1 MTELTAGIL
10 LISNPFL
17 KDPNFIRSV
26 IFICEYQQNGAIGF
40 VINKLI
46 EPEIGDLIEE
56 AEGIH
61 FPVYEGGPV
70 QKETLHFLHQR
81 PDLITG
87 GTEVTKGIYWGG
99 DFAEV
104 LTLLRG
110 KKLSRTDI
118 KFYLGYS
125 GWDEAQLEE
134 EIKEKSWITRDANPQ
149 LVFTKDIPQL
159 WKTALQELGGEYS
172 QMVDY
177 PIDPQLN

>member
-26 IFICEYQQNGAIGF
+26 IFICDHQQSGAIGF

-87 GTEVTKGIYWGG
+87 GTEVTQGIYWGG

-104 LTLLRG
+104 LTLLRE
-110 KKLSRTDI
+110 KKLSQTDI
-118 KFYLGYS
+118 RFYLGYS
-125 GWDEAQLEE
+125 GWDELQLEE
-134 EIKEKSWITRDANPQ
+134 EIKEKSWITREANPQ

-159 WKTALQELGGEYS
+159 WRTALQELGGEYS
-172 QMVDY
+172 QMVNY